1 MRIRNRY
8 NGSQEV
14 RASGQGTTFSGFR
27 SILVQ
32 GLQRVKGWRLR
43 TRYRLNM
50 VLRESSWCICVSL
63 HVHVYICIC
72 MNTRKEN
79 GEGAESLW
87 TVLPRDKAIISAL
100 SGPNQ
105 ANQPPTASAAYL
117 SSSYPLSFLLSCP
130 LILCSTFAPRPC
142 GPTPFGYLLKRA
154 LPPLIYRVQLP
165 TPVLYLSL
173 VKQRLSKQD
182 QDFWHLC
189 YRVVNVPFVEFTFVC
204 HMGKE
209 EILKLKKFMY

>member
-79 GEGAESLW
+79 GEGAESL
-87 TVLPRDKAIISAL
+87 
-100 SGPNQ
+100 
-105 ANQPPTASAAYL
+105 
-117 SSSYPLSFLLSCP
+117 
-130 LILCSTFAPRPC
+130 
-142 GPTPFGYLLKRA
+142 
-154 LPPLIYRVQLP
+154 
-165 TPVLYLSL
+165 
-173 VKQRLSKQD
+173 
-182 QDFWHLC
+182 
-189 YRVVNVPFVEFTFVC
+189 
-204 HMGKE
+204 
-209 EILKLKKFMY
+209 

>member
-1 MRIRNRY
+1 MGLTGRSRTRIRNRY

-63 HVHVYICIC
+63 HVHIYICIW

-130 LILCSTFAPRPC
+130 LILCSTFAPGPC

-165 TPVLYLSL
+165 TPLSIFL
-173 VKQRLSKQD
+173 
-182 QDFWHLC
+182 
-189 YRVVNVPFVEFTFVC
+189 
-204 HMGKE
+204 
-209 EILKLKKFMY
+209 